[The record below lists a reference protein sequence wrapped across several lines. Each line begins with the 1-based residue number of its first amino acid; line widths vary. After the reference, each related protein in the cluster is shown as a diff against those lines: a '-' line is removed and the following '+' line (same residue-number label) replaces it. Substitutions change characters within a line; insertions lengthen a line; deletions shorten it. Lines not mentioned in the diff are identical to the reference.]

1 VLGKEG
7 GTLCR
12 SQKKL
17 VVSPH
22 AKAGSAVLDDVI
34 FENLLWNQ
42 MYHTFKINEGGKVP
56 DVPPQKDCAT

>member
-12 SQKKL
+12 SQQKL
-17 VVSPH
+17 VLSPH

-42 MYHTFKINEGGKVP
+42 MDHTLKRNEGGKIP
-56 DVPPQKDCAT
+56 DVPPQKDSAT